1 LAEQGDAAA
10 QHNLG
15 ILYETGT
22 GVMRQDGPAEEWYRR
37 AAEQGL
43 HEAQY
48 QLAAILAADAMAD
61 QGNYTPKEVE
71 QRFIEAYMWLLL
83 AHPSGLEIVAN
94 SLPRLEQHMT
104 EEHLEEAERLARER
118 RIEPPST

>member
-1 LAEQGDAAA
+1 MRRRVLHWFAKNIISKLADPHAAVRSNLIERPEHQAAIEALDEGNYAAAFNAFHEMAEQGDAAA

-43 HEAQY
+43 HEAQF

-61 QGNYTPKEVE
+61 QGI
-71 QRFIEAYMWLLL
+71 RLLT
-83 AHPSGLEIVAN
+83 
-94 SLPRLEQHMT
+94 Q
-104 EEHLEEAERLARER
+104 
-118 RIEPPST
+118 